1 MRTQGLSHPVA
12 GGASSFLPPFASNQI
27 PFVQEKENKMR
38 KKRNKK
44 IAISKKINDS
54 ILPNFNQLESREE
67 NDFLESW
74 K

>member
-1 MRTQGLSHPVA
+1 
-12 GGASSFLPPFASNQI
+12 
-27 PFVQEKENKMR
+27 MR